1 MHTVVLG
8 AGVAGVATAWYL
20 AAQGR
25 QVTVI
30 DRQPLPAAE
39 TSYANAGMVAPGH
52 SYTWASPRAPGILWR
67 SLRDDS
73 QALRLK
79 LNPDPRMWTWLW
91 KFMQNCTAERSR
103 LNTSRKLVL
112 CRYSQGLLQQLTTA
126 QDLAYER
133 ISRGAL
139 YLYRDEA
146 SFARGKANMQILAD
160 GGMRLE
166 LLDGDGVVAQEPA
179 LADARPH
186 IAGAI
191 YCPSDE
197 SGDARMFTRALT
209 ERCRAAGVTFMMDAN
224 IQRIEADASR
234 IRAVHTDQGAVAGDD
249 YVLAMGSYSPIAAR
263 PLGYRLP
270 IYPVKGYSVTFPTDT
285 RHRPPSLAG
294 VDENNLV
301 AWARFGDRLRF
312 TATAEFSGYDTR
324 HAPADF
330 GPMLRVARQLF
341 PDGADYEKPDFWA
354 GLRPMTPEGTPILGK
369 SRHDNL
375 YLNTGHGHMG
385 WTMACGT
392 AQIVTDIMNGRP
404 PAIDITGMT
413 LR

>member
-8 AGVAGVATAWYL
+8 AGVAGVTTAWYL

-30 DRQPLPAAE
+30 DRQSLAAAE

-52 SYTWASPRAPGILWR
+52 SYTWASPRAPGVLWR
-67 SLRDDS
+67 SLRDSS

-79 LNPDPRMWTWLW
+79 LNPDPHMWVWLW
-91 KFMQNCTAERSR
+91 KFLQNCTAERSR
-103 LNTSRKLVL
+103 INTGRKLVL
-112 CRYSQGLLQQLTTA
+112 CRYSQQQLQALTAA
-126 QDLAYER
+126 QDLQYER

-139 YLYRDEA
+139 YMYRDEA
-146 SFARGKANMQILAD
+146 SFARGRANMQILAD
-160 GGMRLE
+160 GGMQ
-166 LLDGDGVVAQEPA
+166 LDALDTNSVIAHEPA
-179 LADARPH
+179 LAGARQH

-197 SGDARMFTRALT
+197 SGDARMFTRHLAQ
-209 ERCRAAGVTFMMDAN
+209 RCREAGVKFLMDTSIDGIDSAGG
-224 IQRIEADASR
+224 RIEAVRTSAGR
-234 IRAVHTDQGAVAGDD
+234 ITADD
-249 YVLAMGSYSPIAAR
+249 YVLSLGSYSPIVAR
-263 PLGYRLP
+263 PLGYSLP
-270 IYPVKGYSVTFPTDT
+270 IYPVKGYSVTFPAGEGYE
-285 RHRPPSLAG
+285 PPTLAG

-324 HAPADF
+324 HTPKDF
-330 GPMLRVARQLF
+330 EPMLRAARQLF
-341 PDGADYEKPDFWA
+341 PNGADYAQPEFWA
-354 GLRPMTPEGTPILGK
+354 GLRPMTPENTPILGK
-369 SRHDNL
+369 SRHANL
-375 YLNTGHGHMG
+375 YFNTGHGHMG

-392 AQIVTDIMNGRP
+392 AQIVADLMNGRQ

-413 LR
+413 LA

>member
-8 AGVAGVATAWYL
+8 AGVVGVATAWYL

-30 DRQPLPAAE
+30 DRRALPAAE

-52 SYTWASPRAPGILWR
+52 SYTWASPQAPGILWR

-79 LNPDPRMWTWLW
+79 LNSDPQMWIWLW
-91 KFMQNCTAERSR
+91 KFMQNCTADRSQ
-103 LNTSRKLVL
+103 LNTSRKLAL
-112 CRYSQGLLQQLTTA
+112 CRYSQDLLQQLTNA
-126 QDLAYER
+126 QNLQYER

-139 YLYRDEA
+139 YLYRDET
-146 SFARGKANMQILAD
+146 SLARGKEKMQVLAD
-160 GGMRLE
+160 GGMRLD
-166 LLDGDGVVAQEPA
+166 LLNGDEVLEQEPA
-179 LADARPH
+179 LASAREH
-186 IAGAI
+186 IAGAL

-197 SGDARMFTRALT
+197 SGDARMFTLALT
-209 ERCRAAGVTFMMDAN
+209 ERCREAGVIFMMDAHVLG
-224 IQRIEADASR
+224 IDANASS
-234 IRAVHTDQGAVAGDD
+234 ITAVHTDQGMIIGDD
-249 YVLAMGSYSPIAAR
+249 YVLALGSYSANAAY

-270 IYPVKGYSVTFPTDT
+270 IYPVKGYSVTFPTDQ
-285 RHRPPSLAG
+285 RHRPPTLAG

-324 HAPADF
+324 HTPRDF
-330 GPMLRVARQLF
+330 GPMLRIARQLF
-341 PDGADYEKPDFWA
+341 PEGADYEKPDYWA
-354 GLRPMTPEGTPILGK
+354 GLRPMTPEGTPILGR

-375 YLNTGHGHMG
+375 YFNTGHGHMG

-392 AQIVTDIMNGRP
+392 AKIVADIMNGCVP
-404 PAIDITGMT
+404 TIDISGMT